1 MRESADHERPGTLG
15 PGIHGTAPV
24 VALLVSMASVQSGAS
39 VAKTLFP
46 VAGVGGTVALRI
58 GFGTLLLCLFL
69 RPWRLRVRRESWLPL
84 LVYGVS
90 LGTMNGLFYQA
101 LDRLPIG
108 IAVAVEFIG
117 PLTLAVLTSRRAV
130 DLLWIVLAA
139 AGLALLLPLLHQ
151 AHVSL
156 TGILFAL
163 GAGTCWALYIVFGRK
178 VGHQLGPRGVALG
191 SLIAA
196 ALIVPLGLVGAP
208 AALLSRAVL
217 LRGLAVGTLSTAL
230 PYSLEMI
237 ALARLPTRS
246 FSVMMSLEPAVG
258 ALSGLLFLGEELAAT
273 QWAAIL
279 LVIVASIGTATT
291 GRQEATAPVPD

>member
-1 MRESADHERPGTLG
+1 MRHDKHERLTTPS
-15 PGIHGTAPV
+15 PGIRAAAPV
-24 VALLVSMASVQSGAS
+24 AGLLVSMASVQSGAS

-46 VAGVGGTVALRI
+46 LAGVGGTVALRV
-58 GFGTLLLCLFL
+58 GFGTLLLCLVL
-69 RPWRLRVRRESWLPL
+69 RPWRLRPGRGSWLPL

-101 LDRLPIG
+101 LERLPIG

-130 DLLWIVLAA
+130 DLLWIALAS
-139 AGLALLLPLLHQ
+139 AGLALLLPLLHRT
-151 AHVSL
+151 HL
-156 TGILFAL
+156 DPTGILFAL
-163 GAGTCWALYIVFGRK
+163 GAGACWALYIVSGRK
-178 VGHQLGPRGVALG
+178 VGHQLGAQGVALG

-196 ALIVPLGLVGAP
+196 ALIVPLGLIGAP
-208 AALLSRAVL
+208 AAILSRAVL
-217 LRGLAVGTLSTAL
+217 LRGLAVGALSTAL

-258 ALSGLLFLGEELAAT
+258 ALSGLLFLDERLAAT
-273 QWAAIL
+273 QWIAIV
-279 LVIVASIGTATT
+279 LVIAASIGTASSA
-291 GRQEATAPVPD
+291 RQEATAPVPD